1 MIQHPQGAAGLTR
14 YMAIRVNTDDYSN
27 VLQYIQKSWEQFAPT
42 RPFEYSFLDEELEAL
57 YKDESKFSKLSLILT
72 ILAIVIACLGL
83 IGLTSFM
90 VERKTKE
97 ISVRRVHGATVK
109 NVNTMLSKEFLWLI
123 LIAILVSWPFA
134 WLGISTWL
142 ETFSKHINVQWYV
155 FLISAL
161 VTVLITLL
169 ITSIHAYRASM
180 VNPAETLKCE

>member
-1 MIQHPQGAAGLTR
+1 
-14 YMAIRVNTDDYSN
+14 
-27 VLQYIQKSWEQFAPT
+27 
-42 RPFEYSFLDEELEAL
+42 
-57 YKDESKFSKLSLILT
+57 
-72 ILAIVIACLGL
+72 
-83 IGLTSFM
+83 M

-123 LIAILVSWPFA
+123 LIAILVSWPLA
-134 WLGISTWL
+134 WFGISNWL

-161 VTVLITLL
+161 VTVIITLV
-169 ITSIHAYRASM
+169 ITSIHAYRASL